1 MSWWWK
7 CGSKSSYSI
16 NWQVPRLSHRS
27 KYFLLWSRVGTT
39 WRQLVPSSIKAI
51 LYHCCCYMHLI
62 QLCWGFSSC
71 IRVYVLALYF
81 ILLFILLFFNFI
93 VIHKCLTILFLYD
106 YVCSMYLNY
115 IHFSINPLWGFTA
128 HTWVR
133 KLTSH
138 SNTFSPPNHQLG
150 NRSTTMTLC
159 HNHQQIMLV
168 YYVVFLAVLNM

>member
-39 WRQLVPSSIKAI
+39 WRQLVPSSIKAN

-115 IHFSINPLWGFTA
+115 IHFSINPLHVCQGSLFTPKWENSPLIP
-128 HTWVR
+128 TSR
-133 KLTSH
+133 SLTDS
-138 SNTFSPPNHQLG
+138 L
-150 NRSTTMTLC
+150 NRPQDSE
-159 HNHQQIMLV
+159 
-168 YYVVFLAVLNM
+168 